1 MATEVDAKLKLYRE
15 IQTGTIS
22 ITLLESSLIDFI
34 FIDIQK
40 LFTQKQ
46 QALSQFNENT
56 LVKGVTA
63 LTSIIFI
70 IYNDCILIFILG
82 IRFIRRGCSNL

>member
-1 MATEVDAKLKLYRE
+1 MLSLNYIGKYKLVLF
-15 IQTGTIS
+15 QLHSS
-22 ITLLESSLIDFI
+22 ISSLIDFI

-63 LTSIIFI
+63 LISIIFI
-70 IYNDCILIFILG
+70 IYTD
-82 IRFIRRGCSNL
+82 

>member
-1 MATEVDAKLKLYRE
+1 MLSLNYIGKYKLVLF
-15 IQTGTIS
+15 QLHSS
-22 ITLLESSLIDFI
+22 ISSLIDFI
-34 FIDIQK
+34 LIDIQK

-63 LTSIIFI
+63 LISIIFI
-70 IYNDCILIFILG
+70 INNDCILIFILG
-82 IRFIRRGCSNL
+82 IRFIRRRCSNL